1 MRRASLTLA
10 LVALLAKPAGAGD
23 LLVAAAVS
31 LREPLETIAHRFES
45 EHPGTHVQLAL
56 GSSSALAA
64 QAKAGAPMDVFVA
77 ADEETIASLAAAG
90 LVRKGTQQVIAGNTL
105 VVIASRDLRA
115 PIESAA
121 DLARPELRRI
131 ALPEPAVP
139 LGHYGREW
147 LAGRGL
153 LAALI
158 PRLVATEHARATL
171 AAVDAGNADA
181 GIVYATDAREAR
193 SARVAFTPPAAEQ
206 PRIVYVAALLTSAPA
221 PSLGEPFLVA
231 LTGADARRDLV
242 AAGFAPPPGIA
253 SR

>member
-31 LREPLETIAHRFES
+31 LRGPLETIARRFES
-45 EHPGTHVQLAL
+45 EHAGTHVQLAF
-56 GSSSALAA
+56 GASSALAA

-77 ADEETIASLAAAG
+77 ADEETIAALAAAG
-90 LVRKGTQQVIAGNTL
+90 LVRKGAQQVIAGNTL
-105 VVIASRDLRA
+105 VVIASRDLHV

-121 DLARPELRRI
+121 DLSRPEVRRI
-131 ALPEPAVP
+131 ALPEAAVP

-153 LAALI
+153 LATLA

-181 GIVYATDAREAR
+181 GIVYATDAREAS
-193 SARVAFTPPAAEQ
+193 SARVAFTPPPGEQ
-206 PRIVYVAALLTSAPA
+206 PRIVYLAALLTSAPA
-221 PSLGEPFLVA
+221 PGLGEQFLVA